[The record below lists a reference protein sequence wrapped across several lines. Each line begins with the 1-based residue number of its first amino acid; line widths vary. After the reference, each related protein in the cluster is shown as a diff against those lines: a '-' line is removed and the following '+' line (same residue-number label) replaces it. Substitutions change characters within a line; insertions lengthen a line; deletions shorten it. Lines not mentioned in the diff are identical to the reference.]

1 MINVPES
8 FKIDLRTYGR
18 QFNIKLKVNNSD
30 FNADNLNSIKPSFTT
45 PLFKTI
51 MHQIEL
57 DSKVYMPKDTKISGR
72 IGIKV
77 NEKVYKYID
86 LNTYYVHTCERQ
98 EDTNSYRIIAYTKMK
113 EAMIDYDLELAEKLT
128 ARNYLIAIC
137 ERLGWNTDNIPAT
150 FINSEKMVDP
160 NLHTGIKYSFRD
172 ALDELATITCSFL
185 FFNGDNF
192 YLKYFN
198 EAICYQEKSGQNI
211 TFQSELKSM
220 IKLKKLEGKSTQATR
235 DGKNKFNL
243 DYIRDSSVFIKT
255 DTGVNLVNAWV
266 VDVYTFENI
275 IKTFKPS
282 TTYTMR
288 VKAKVVSRPS
298 TILYHNDAIFYFYRQ
313 RTSTLG
319 AVGVNV
325 LLMSDKETVALGTEK
340 EYITT
345 FTTPEDMTDVRF
357 VSYTFNGNNDGST
370 TGSAQGKIDVSEIML
385 VEGTYTAENF
395 PDFELYGVSRS
406 PDYPSKIKSIG
417 DEGTLNIEQ
426 SGKNKLI
433 NSSFRENWTDWWT
446 SALQP
451 EITEKLGQK
460 CLHIAGELQKTKT
473 VAQSIQKKVE
483 VGKTYTLSCMAYL
496 KDYVAGT
503 TNPIIS
509 FYTDGK
515 TTDGSWTSGI
525 QTLKGYLNF
534 NNSNYDYSK
543 GFVKMTSTFKIKDD
557 TDLTKTLGLY
567 VYARDFTG
575 DLYVYDVQLEEG
587 TETTDYEEY
596 FNKTYT
602 LPLSEPLRSLPN
614 GVKDTLENDGIHRFI
629 NHRIFDGSNDEKW
642 YIGRI
647 SSDTAKT
654 DIYIVLLDDNYNQ
667 GIGVSILS
675 DYFENKVVWNTDT
688 EGIYLQA
695 NNGALMVRIN
705 KDRLEN
711 PGTTPSFKKWLSQN
725 PIPVQYQARTEKTE
739 NYTDEQKE
747 VLNSMITEKG
757 TNIFK
762 FENQAQI
769 SCPLEIQEIDE
780 TYLDED
786 NVTIGEKHFIN
797 SLVFSRAEES
807 DNICKKDGN
816 SITENGLHEY
826 RIADCQLLST
836 NDRSDYIDEMFNYL
850 KTLEFYIFDIQSKGI
865 LFLEACD
872 LFNLKLNNVTY
883 KTVLLNDEINID
895 DGLTENLYLDK
906 PEETET
912 EYKYADETDK
922 KIDQTN
928 FIVNKQEKKIQGL
941 ISQIGDRSEKTTTIT
956 ADIDGLNSKVEE
968 IATLINTVTGK
979 RVNLENCA
987 YSEIGELVITG
998 DVEVLTLA
1006 DDVIGHYGTVP
1017 MPNLAPL
1024 GTLAPSKPQKQ
1035 SKAVYVSDNT
1045 YLLDTTLIHIKPDN
1059 TTVKISLPDFIL
1071 RTLGET
1077 KDEFHIKDGKAYV
1090 IQKIELDAAGYKYI
1104 LDEPKTIE
1112 LGTIEL
1118 ILEEGTNTLY
1128 MEGFPNATLTAIY
1141 MIKNELSDNFATK
1154 VELST
1159 SIKQTSTEI
1168 MSEVN
1173 KKVDEEEFG
1182 TKIVQ
1187 DYQSVQIAWNK
1198 IDELIQFID
1207 GKLKILNQSKQTL
1220 MTLDKLGQHFFSN
1233 NNEFGNMGINVVDN
1247 KKYIS
1252 FSVDGEYGSNTNNG
1266 MAWGVTTKSD
1276 NKFFPILFIEN
1287 FNVAQKDADDY
1298 GGQLVLTACD
1308 LVLQGIGTGI
1318 ISGNVKMYGNDLT
1331 NGLIFEDT
1339 ATQETLLEII
1349 PDGSTLYTYPR
1360 IRFLDGA
1367 IDFFR
1372 NQAGSNSFKIG
1383 NSLFTDEDDLII
1395 GNDNNN
1401 GSITVHG
1408 NVYANNISSD
1418 KRIKENIQ
1426 DSDINALE
1434 IIKKIKHKQ
1443 FYKKDDKKH
1452 YDIGY
1457 IAQDME
1463 EIDSNFVIKREKTEY
1478 EEERYYINEL
1488 PIIATLSKAI
1498 QEQQEI
1504 IEQLQNKINELE
1516 EKIND

>member
-243 DYIRDSSVFIKT
+243 VYIRNAPTVFTVT
-255 DTGVNLVNAWV
+255 DTGVNLTNAWV
-266 VDVYTFENI
+266 ADVYTFENI
-275 IKTFKPS
+275 AKTFKS
-282 TTYTMR
+282 NTTYTMR

-298 TILYHNDAIFYFYRQ
+298 NILYHNNAIFYFYRPS
-313 RTSTLG
+313 TSTLG
-319 AVGVNV
+319 TIGINV
-325 LLMSDKETVALGTEK
+325 LLMPDKETVALGTEK

-345 FTTPEDMTDVRF
+345 FTTPADMTDVRF

-370 TGSAQGKIDVSEIML
+370 ADIAQGEIDVSEIML

-395 PDFELYGVSRS
+395 PDFELYGVSPS
-406 PDYPSKIKSIG
+406 LDYRSKIKSIG
-417 DEGTLNIEQ
+417 ESWNIFNKDAIAGASGASKTVLDTGIRVTQTVKGQYRYIGIELGKSELLGKKYTISATISKSANNIPKATIYYGNDSSMDVQSAPFNLTQTGKITVNFPNIFPSNCDRVFLLLYSNVNGTGNVGDYANYTNLQVYEGTEEKPYRSYGNNIFIEQ
-426 SGKNKLI
+426 KGKNKLI

-460 CLHIAGELQKTKT
+460 CLHITGELQKAKT
-473 VAQSIQKKVE
+473 VAQSIQTRVE
-483 VGKTYTLSCMAYL
+483 IGKTYTLSCMAYL
-496 KDYVAGT
+496 KDYVAGI

-534 NNSNYDYSK
+534 NNSNYDYSN

-557 TDLTKTLGLY
+557 TDLTKILGLY

-575 DLYVYDVQLEEG
+575 DLYVYDVQLEES
-587 TETTDYEEY
+587 TEDTDYEEY
-596 FNKTYT
+596 FNNTYT

-614 GVKDTLENDGIHRFI
+614 ETKDTLENDGIHRFI

-642 YIGRI
+642 YIGKI

-654 DIYIVLLDDNYNQ
+654 DIYVVLLDDNYNQ

-688 EGIYLQA
+688 EGIYLQS

-711 PGTTPSFKKWLSQN
+711 PGTTYSFKKWLSQN
-725 PIPVQYQARTEKTE
+725 PITVQYQARTETIE

-757 TNIFK
+757 TNVFK

-786 NVTIGEKHFIN
+786 NVTIGEKYFIN

-807 DNICKKDGN
+807 DNIYRKDDN

-895 DGLTENLYLDK
+895 DGLIENLYLDK

-941 ISQIGDRSEKTTTIT
+941 ISQIGDRSKKTTTIT

-968 IATLINTVTGK
+968 VATIINTVTGK

-987 YSEIGELVITG
+987 YSEITELVITG
-998 DVEVLTLA
+998 DIEVLTLA

-1059 TTVKISLPDFIL
+1059 TMVKISLPDFTL
-1071 RTLGET
+1071 RTLGEV

-1090 IQKIELDAAGYKYI
+1090 IQKIELDDAGYKYA
-1104 LDEPKTIE
+1104 LDETKTIE
-1112 LGTIEL
+1112 LGAIEL
-1118 ILEEGTNTLY
+1118 VLEEGTNTLY
-1128 MEGFPNATLTAIY
+1128 MEGFPNATLTATY
-1141 MIKNELSDNFATK
+1141 MTKNELANGLATK
-1154 VELST
+1154 AELRA
-1159 SIKQTSTEI
+1159 SIKETSKEI
-1168 MSEVN
+1168 DLSVN
-1173 KKVDEEEFG
+1173 KKLEGYSTTEEMNASINLTAEEINQ
-1182 TKIVQ
+1182 KVSKKVNNS
-1187 DYQSVQIAWNK
+1187 DYTSAEIM
-1198 IDELIQFID
+1198 
-1207 GKLKILNQSKQTL
+1207 LKINN
-1220 MTLDKLGQHFFSN
+1220 DKSEAKIKADKISLERKNIEFS
-1233 NNEFGNMGINVVDN
+1233 
-1247 KKYIS
+1247 
-1252 FSVDGEYGSNTNNG
+1252 
-1266 MAWGVTTKSD
+1266 
-1276 NKFFPILFIEN
+1276 
-1287 FNVAQKDADDY
+1287 
-1298 GGQLVLTACD
+1298 
-1308 LVLQGIGTGI
+1308 
-1318 ISGNVKMYGNDLT
+1318 
-1331 NGLIFEDT
+1331 
-1339 ATQETLLEII
+1339 
-1349 PDGSTLYTYPR
+1349 R
-1360 IRFLDGA
+1360 RH
-1367 IDFFR
+1367 
-1372 NQAGSNSFKIG
+1372 G
-1383 NSLFTDEDDLII
+1383 NS
-1395 GNDNNN
+1395 
-1401 GSITVHG
+1401 
-1408 NVYANNISSD
+1408 
-1418 KRIKENIQ
+1418 K
-1426 DSDINALE
+1426 
-1434 IIKKIKHKQ
+1434 
-1443 FYKKDDKKH
+1443 
-1452 YDIGY
+1452 
-1457 IAQDME
+1457 
-1463 EIDSNFVIKREKTEY
+1463 
-1478 EEERYYINEL
+1478 
-1488 PIIATLSKAI
+1488 
-1498 QEQQEI
+1498 
-1504 IEQLQNKINELE
+1504 
-1516 EKIND
+1516 